1 MTSSRLP
8 GKVLKEISGR
18 PMLWHVLQRLKRCRR
33 IDKIIIATT
42 VNKTDDA
49 VEKLAKESG
58 VYCFRGSENDVLGR
72 YAGAAEKFGGD
83 IIVRVTA
90 DCPLLDPEIVD
101 RAIGEYEKGGY
112 GYVSNVHPPTFP
124 DGLDVEVFSRE
135 ALMAANLEAQAGQDR
150 EHVTP
155 FIVKNKERFRQLNV
169 ANKKDL
175 SSMRWTVDEPQD
187 LEFVREIYR
196 LLGKKGEAHD
206 FSMEDILEILKKH
219 PELSGV
225 NSGIGRNEKYAEQA
239 KKEGW

>member
-18 PMLWHVLQRLKRCRR
+18 PMLWHVLQRLRKCKR
-33 IDKIIIATT
+33 IDKIVIATT
-42 VNKTDDA
+42 VNGSDDA
-49 VEKLAKESG
+49 VAKLADESG
-58 VYCFRGSENDVLGR
+58 VSCFRGSEEDVLER
-72 YAGAAEKFGGD
+72 YAGAVEKFGGD

-101 RAIGEYEKGGY
+101 RAVGEYEKGGY
-112 GYVSNVHPPTFP
+112 GYVSNVHPSTFP

-135 ALMAANLEAQAGQDR
+135 ALMAANTEARPGPER

-155 FIVKNKERFRQLNV
+155 FIVRNKGRFRQLNV

-196 LLGKKGEAHD
+196 LLGKKGETHD
-206 FSMEDILEILKKH
+206 FSMEDVLALVEGH
-219 PELSGV
+219 PQLSGI
-225 NSGIGRNEKYAEQA
+225 NSGIRRNEKYAEQA